1 MLNKKVMILL
11 LSPAKIQNFKTLNLG
26 FKHTIPEFLNEAE
39 QLIDLMRD
47 LSASEL
53 SKLLETEVNLSMLIP
68 IPI

>member
-1 MLNKKVMILL
+1 MLIL
-11 LSPAKIQNFKTLNLG
+11 LSPAKIQNFKPENIA
-26 FKHTIPEFLNEAE
+26 FKHSLPQFLNEAE

-53 SKLLETEVNLSMLIP
+53 SKLLETVVNLSMLIP